1 MINLQW
7 YHNSYDFFNG
17 GVQIIA
23 IRCLTLVTRS
33 SAPPCCLTAES
44 FPAFETSTFD
54 WFRSIS
60 SDKLSNYL
68 TVWDF
73 KTVNYSRLSFYI
85 LIADFSIPET
95 SFYKPV
101 AVLCPL
107 SRLWHT
113 ADRAAGG
120 SRSCCFDWS
129 RKFWRSLN
137 RLGVAFGRLWKSW
150 DGLEGW
156 DKCIVLPCAEMPRYL
171 AEWWQKP
178 SICRSIAEE
187 IGHWRV
193 FPALRGSWARR
204 LSVLLELRAYA
215 KWTQAAEWRAIW
227 RQAELVK
234 HSRIEI
240 WLLLIEIFCTITII
254 KCRKSGW
261 RECKAKQLFHII
273 YYWNLRMVN

>member
-1 MINLQW
+1 M
-7 YHNSYDFFNG
+7 
-17 GVQIIA
+17 A

-44 FPAFETSTFD
+44 FPVFETSTFD

-95 SFYKPV
+95 SFHKPV

-113 ADRAAGG
+113 ADRAASG

-129 RKFWRSLN
+129 HKFWRSLN
-137 RLGVAFGRLWKSW
+137 CLGVAFGRLWKSC

-156 DKCIVLPCAEMPRYL
+156 DKCIVLPCTEMPRYL

-178 SICRSIAEE
+178 SIYRSIAEV

-193 FPALRGSWARR
+193 LLAWE
-204 LSVLLELRAYA
+204 LSA
-215 KWTQAAEWRAIW
+215 
-227 RQAELVK
+227 QAERSTGTASVRDMNAGRRMTSNLTS
-234 HSRIEI
+234 SRA
-240 WLLLIEIFCTITII
+240 
-254 KCRKSGW
+254 RKTLTNRNMTLAHW
-261 RECKAKQLFHII
+261 KIL
-273 YYWNLRMVN
+273 YYYYYQMP